1 MACMKDRK
9 RERGGGGRRERGER
23 EEKLAPVSEAKPHN
37 NMW

>member
-1 MACMKDRK
+1 MKDRK
-9 RERGGGGRRERGER
+9 REGGGER

>member
-1 MACMKDRK
+1 MKDRK
-9 RERGGGGRRERGER
+9 REGGGGGER